1 MYGWFTGLMCCGSCF
16 GAVTWALWMQFLVGY
31 FTVHDRLTLSLSQAQ
46 QAEIFAQ
53 NAILLSAWIIV
64 YATELFFVSTV
75 KLLVLFRTME
85 LSVPQGEA
93 VPHHWVR
100 ALRMVMKAVA
110 GLNIVGLSA
119 SIAAAVY
126 GIRSANSYS
135 AAAAAYATNSSDYA
149 DDCILHG
156 DQIGQIAYSVG
167 ALQEVC
173 EVLVLLLIILA
184 FVVAGS
190 AFRRYAASK
199 LSDLESAARGDASAI
214 RRVDPHTAMRSEQ
227 ESMAAAASTVI
238 AGSRMRLQVTSTAAI
253 VFITFL
259 LRAVYSTMFGV
270 ANALQ
275 NSGAEC
281 AGESTS
287 VCNADCFNVYA
298 LIQKWMLFTP
308 EFQLMVD
315 LISSPLTLLV
325 ALWGM
330 TNDAVFKAMRDS
342 SRRMI
347 AMRDR
352 MHLPEAD

>member
-1 MYGWFTGLMCCGSCF
+1 
-16 GAVTWALWMQFLVGY
+16 MQFLVGY
-31 FTVHDRLTLSLSQAQ
+31 FTVHDRSTRLRLSQGQ
-46 QAEIFAQ
+46 QAEFYAQ

-93 VPHHWVR
+93 VPHHWER

-126 GIRSANSYS
+126 GIRSASFYS
-135 AAAAAYATNSSDYA
+135 SAAAAYATNSSDCA

-156 DQIGQIAYSVG
+156 DQIAQISFSAG
-167 ALQEVC
+167 ALQAVC

-184 FVVAGS
+184 FAVAGS
-190 AFRRYAASK
+190 AFVRYAAVK
-199 LSDLESAARGDASAI
+199 LRDLESAARGDALAI
-214 RRVDPHTAMRSEQ
+214 RRVDPHTAIRSEQ

-253 VFITFL
+253 VFVTFL

-270 ANALQ
+270 ANAFQ
-275 NSGAEC
+275 NTGADCGIESASICNAEC
-281 AGESTS
+281 Y
-287 VCNADCFNVYA
+287 NVYA
-298 LIQKWMLFTP
+298 LIQKWMVFTP
-308 EFQLMVD
+308 EFQLMVV
-315 LISSPLTLLV
+315 LISSPLALLV

-330 TNDAVFKAMRDS
+330 TNDAVFKAMRIS
-342 SRRMI
+342 SLRMTS
-347 AMRDR
+347 MRDR
-352 MHLPEAD
+352 MLLPEAD